1 MVCCTFRKSQSW
13 YFYRHRHRNKHP
25 LILRPEIVPAIQGVM
40 LNRPVTYGYRRIHAL
55 VREQSID
62 CNPKTIHRY
71 MRLKLW
77 LSTHRQKRIPNRH
90 REGKVAVAVPNK
102 RWASDITGI
111 KAWNGQKGRFA
122 VVIDCGD
129 RQILGYR
136 WAHHITGEDIRAIV
150 TDALRKRFGTGIPP
164 KKGDIEFLS
173 DNGPEYRKR
182 RLRSYLGQAGFTVCN
197 TPIRSPESNGIAEA
211 FFKSFKRDYV
221 YQNTCETFFE
231 IGGKIPLWIEDY
243 NTRAPHSALGMLTP
257 VKFYEKWVS
266 GI

>member
-1 MVCCTFRKSQSW
+1 MVCRAFGKSQGW
-13 YFYRHRHRNKHP
+13 YFYRRRHRNKP
-25 LILRPEIVPAIQGVM
+25 PVILRPEIVPAIRGVM
-40 LNRPVTYGYRRIHAL
+40 LDRPVTYGYRRIHAL
-55 VREQSID
+55 VREQGIHS
-62 CNPKTIHRY
+62 NSKTIHRY

-77 LSTHRQKRIPNRH
+77 LSTHRQKRYPLH
-90 REGKVAVAVPNK
+90 RRKGEVAVAVSNK

-111 KAWNGQKGRFA
+111 KAWNGEKGRFA

-150 TDALRKRFGTGIPP
+150 TSALQKRFGTGAPP
-164 KKGDIEFLS
+164 QKGSIEFLS

-182 RLRSYLGQAGFTVCN
+182 RLRSYLEHAGFTVCN

-221 YQNTCETFFE
+221 YQNTCETFLE

-243 NTRAPHSALGMLTP
+243 NIRAPHSALGMLTP
-257 VKFYEKWVS
+257 VKFYQKRMS